1 MLKAFKAKAVAFL
14 ASMLLGI
21 SGPAVGQELMVFD
34 LPLQG
39 IQIESDAS
47 GEWERI
53 YATGIQPVEF
63 PDRRGI
69 STAQKIAEQRAKAE
83 IVKFFDQ
90 QMSAETIVN
99 EMESTTQV
107 STRQQ
112 GTAGESFD
120 KDSQRVLA
128 TSLSEVLRSYSS
140 SNLRGV
146 MVLETGYD
154 EASEEAWVKVGIS
167 RTSIAMAG
175 DAKAFVAGSKG
186 SSGTGKK
193 DEQGSEPVSQPSE
206 VRKGKELP

>member
-1 MLKAFKAKAVAFL
+1 MSPARSRFLSFAFMTAL
-14 ASMLLGI
+14 AALA
-21 SGPAVGQELMVFD
+21 PAAAAQTQIFE

-39 IQIESDAS
+39 IQIESSPS

-53 YATGIQPVEF
+53 YATGVQPVEF

-69 STAQKIAEQRAKAE
+69 TTAQRIAEQRAKAE

-90 QMSAETIVN
+90 EMSAETIVS
-99 EMESTTQV
+99 EMESSTQV

-112 GTAGESFD
+112 GSGGDSFE

-146 MVLETGYD
+146 MVLESGYD

-167 RTSIAMAG
+167 RGSLAMASAAS
-175 DAKAFVAGSKG
+175 DAMTAGPAARAGTSGEG
-186 SSGTGKK
+186 SG
-193 DEQGSEPVSQPSE
+193 VRSQRGE
-206 VRKGKELP
+206 VRKGADLP